1 MRLAERIEWVV
12 RQIGTGAEVL
22 DVGCAG
28 DDPRRMDNL
37 DDKSL
42 LHPRI
47 AKCAGSVLGIDVN
60 RQGVGRMQVLGYNVM
75 VANAEGFVSHRKFD
89 VVVLGECIEH
99 TDNPGLV
106 LDCARENLKDDG
118 ILIVTTANARH
129 LGVALKEMLT
139 DNHTHIY
146 TPKLLRQA
154 LERHGFKVVETQFF
168 TNRKGYHLNFLGKL
182 HDGVFL
188 RIFPQLAPHFG
199 VVAEKVRGD

>member
-1 MRLAERIEWVV
+1 MRLAERIGWVIQ
-12 RQIGTGAEVL
+12 QIGVGADVL

-28 DDPRRMDNL
+28 DDPRRMENP

-47 AKCAGSVLGIDVN
+47 VERANSVLGIDVN
-60 RQGVGRMQVLGYNVM
+60 RQGVGRMQLLGFNVV
-75 VANAEGFVSHRKFD
+75 VASAEGFVSNRKFD

-99 TDNPGLV
+99 TDNPGLA
-106 LDCARENLKDDG
+106 LDCARENLNDNG
-118 ILIVTTANARH
+118 ILILTTANARH

-154 LERHGFKVVETQFF
+154 LERHGFKITETRFF
-168 TNRKGYHLNFLGKL
+168 THRRGYPLNFLGRL
-182 HDGVFL
+182 YEGVFL

-199 VVAEKVRGD
+199 VVAKVRDD